1 MAFHIAP
8 GAERAWTPVAD
19 VPGLRQCVLLG
30 AAHGSVHMQV
40 ELLQL
45 DPGAEVP
52 AHLHP
57 YENSWYILDGGGH
70 REVGGLGYEVAEA
83 DYGLTPVGLAHRIA
97 AGPQGMRWLSVSA
110 PRPPAYSDAVHNIPT
125 ELTPGVELGRPSET
139 DPRHQWAGHFTE
151 ADIAPYAR
159 LSMPGYHG
167 ENIKNIAVHML
178 VDELLGAV
186 HHTMFMVEFA
196 AGIGAGEAA
205 GEHYH
210 PFEEA
215 YFLLSGSAHGTLDG
229 KEVTVSAGDLVWTG
243 TDATHGF
250 INLNDEPVRWIEVQS
265 PVPPRSNAFF
275 FPADWSKLA
284 AEG

>member
-1 MAFHIAP
+1 MAFHIAR
-8 GAERAWTPVAD
+8 GSARAWAPVAE
-19 VPGLRQCVLLG
+19 VPGLRQCVLVG
-30 AAHGSVHMQV
+30 APHGSVHMQV
-40 ELLQL
+40 ELLEL

-57 YENSWYILDGGGH
+57 YENSWYVLDGSG
-70 REVGGLGYEVAEA
+70 RRDVGGLSYEIAEA
-83 DYGLTPVGLAHRIA
+83 DYGLSPVGFAHRIV
-97 AGPQGMRWLSVSA
+97 AGPRGMRWLSVSA
-110 PRPPAYSDAVHNIPT
+110 PRPPAYSDAVHDIPA
-125 ELTPGVELGRPSET
+125 ELAQGVPLGRPSET
-139 DPRHQWAGHFTE
+139 DPRHQWAGHFSE
-151 ADIAPYAR
+151 SDIAPYAQ

-167 ENIKNIAVHML
+167 ANIKNIAVHML
-178 VDELLGAV
+178 VDELLGAA

-215 YFLLSGSAHGTLDG
+215 YFLLSGSALGTLDG
-229 KEVTVSAGDLVWTG
+229 EEVTVSAGDLVWTG

-250 INLNDEPVRWIEVQS
+250 INLNDQPVRWIEVQS

-275 FPADWSKLA
+275 FPADWAKLA
-284 AEG
+284 AAD

>member
-1 MAFHIAP
+1 MAFHIARG
-8 GAERAWTPVAD
+8 GARVWAPVAE
-19 VPGLRQCVLLG
+19 VPGLRQCVLVG
-30 AAHGSVHMQV
+30 ASHGSVHMQV
-40 ELLQL
+40 DLLEL

-57 YENSWYILDGGGH
+57 YENSWYVLDGSG
-70 REVGGLGYEVAEA
+70 RRDVGGLSYEIAEA
-83 DYGLTPVGLAHRIA
+83 DYGLSPVGFAHRIV
-97 AGPQGMRWLSVSA
+97 AGPRGMRWLSVSA
-110 PRPPAYSDAVHNIPT
+110 PRPPAYSDAVHDIPA
-125 ELTPGVELGRPSET
+125 ELAQGVPLGRPNET
-139 DPRHQWAGHFTE
+139 DPRHQWAGHFSE
-151 ADIAPYAR
+151 SDIAPYAQ

-167 ENIKNIAVHML
+167 ANIKNIAVHML
-178 VDELLGAV
+178 VDELLGAG

-215 YFLLSGSAHGTLDG
+215 YFLLSGSALGTLDG
-229 KEVTVSAGDLVWTG
+229 EEVTVSAGDLVWTG

-265 PVPPRSNAFF
+265 PVPPKSNAFF
-275 FPADWSKLA
+275 FPADWAKLA
-284 AEG
+284 AAD